1 MPSKQLKEKLKQKQF
16 KIAVKTRQN
25 AVKPND
31 KCEEKQTNG
40 LVELKKGKPLAQR
53 AIRIH

>member
-1 MPSKQLKEKLKQKQF
+1 MPSKQLKEKLKQKQY

-40 LVELKKGKPLAQR
+40 LVELKKGQPLAQR